1 MCEYRNLIE
10 DSIDVGEW
18 EHAAE
23 NGDYKLYQEARIEL
37 DDVYSKADS
46 LDRTAKHIATER
58 WNLAEDLIGE
68 DDEVVRR
75 HILAELA
82 VLQRIKDVMECESKR
97 KEDE

>member
-1 MCEYRNLIE
+1 M
-10 DSIDVGEW
+10 GEL
-18 EHAAE
+18 EIRGMEEADIVRHVATAE
-23 NGDYKLYQEARIEL
+23 KESRLRLQELRK
-37 DDVYSKADS
+37 KAVS

-82 VLQRIKDVMECESKR
+82 VLQRIKDVMEA
-97 KEDE
+97 DHDVV

>member
-1 MCEYRNLIE
+1 MRYGKEPIKWALSVS
-10 DSIDVGEW
+10 DHID
-18 EHAAE
+18 AE
-23 NGDYKLYQEARIEL
+23 EIGDEL
-37 DDVYSKADS
+37 DYVYSKADS

-68 DDEVVRR
+68 DDEGVRR
-75 HILAELA
+75 QILTELA